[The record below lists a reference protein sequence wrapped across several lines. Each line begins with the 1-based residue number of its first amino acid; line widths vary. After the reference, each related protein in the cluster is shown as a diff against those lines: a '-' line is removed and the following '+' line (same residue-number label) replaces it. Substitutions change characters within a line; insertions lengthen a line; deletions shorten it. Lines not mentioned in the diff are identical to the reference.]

1 MMEHQSQY
9 TFENEAYRK
18 TYWHTAS
25 HILAQAVK
33 RLYPDTKLA
42 IGPAIDTGFYYDF
55 DTERPFTRE
64 DLTALEQEM
73 KKICK
78 EKLKLERLEVSR
90 REAKALMEERGEPY
104 KVELIDN
111 LPQDAV
117 ISFYRQG
124 DFIDLCSGPHLDSTG
139 RIKGNGIKLLS
150 ATGAYWRGDSS
161 KKCYSAF
168 TA

>member
-1 MMEHQSQY
+1 MENQLQY

-18 TYWHTAS
+18 TYWHTAA

-55 DTERPFTRE
+55 DTDNPFTQE

-78 EKLKLERLEVSR
+78 EKLKLERFERSR
-90 REAKALMEERGEPY
+90 QEARALMEE
-104 KVELIDN
+104 
-111 LPQDAV
+111 
-117 ISFYRQG
+117 
-124 DFIDLCSGPHLDSTG
+124 
-139 RIKGNGIKLLS
+139 
-150 ATGAYWRGDSS
+150 
-161 KKCYSAF
+161 
-168 TA
+168 